1 MGASTVTALGVILLW
16 LEHKSDRLSYS
27 TRTLVAS
34 LLFGIGTFNFIEG
47 LIDHH
52 LLGIHHVKAGPNRI
66 VWDLGFLALNIVI
79 AALGL
84 FLLRK
89 EPKTSETDLG

>member
-16 LEHKSDRLSYS
+16 LAHKSDRLSYS
-27 TRTLVAS
+27 T
-34 LLFGIGTFNFIEG
+34 
-47 LIDHH
+47 
-52 LLGIHHVKAGPNRI
+52 
-66 VWDLGFLALNIVI
+66 
-79 AALGL
+79 LGL